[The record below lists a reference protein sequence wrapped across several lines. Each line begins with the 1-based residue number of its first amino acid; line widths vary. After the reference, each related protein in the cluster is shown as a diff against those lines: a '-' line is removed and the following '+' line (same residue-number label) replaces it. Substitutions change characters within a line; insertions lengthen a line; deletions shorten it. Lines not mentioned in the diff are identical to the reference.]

1 MNALWYFGERAGR
14 DTATAPAP
22 SGVQSNCSGAA
33 LEAALAAKGLPV
45 PKTARAASSGD
56 AGEAAA
62 KVGFPAAIKIISP
75 EASHKTEV
83 GGVALNISDETAA
96 IAAAEGMAK
105 KLRSIDPNAR
115 IDGFLA
121 QEMVSGIELLVGA
134 RDDDQYGPMLIV
146 GAGGV
151 MVELV
156 KDVAL
161 RLLPTSEDDIRNM
174 LSELRV
180 SSMLD
185 GFRGSGPADTDALI
199 AGIKGLSEF
208 ILDHRTW
215 LADIEI
221 NPLMVRPKGKGV
233 CAVDIRTVAR

>member
-1 MNALWYFGERAGR
+1 
-14 DTATAPAP
+14 
-22 SGVQSNCSGAA
+22 
-33 LEAALAAKGLPV
+33 
-45 PKTARAASSGD
+45 
-56 AGEAAA
+56 
-62 KVGFPAAIKIISP
+62 
-75 EASHKTEV
+75 
-83 GGVALNISDETAA
+83 
-96 IAAAEGMAK
+96 
-105 KLRSIDPNAR
+105 
-115 IDGFLA
+115 
-121 QEMVSGIELLVGA
+121 MVSGIELLVGA

-151 MVELV
+151 MVELI

-161 RLLPTSEDDIRNM
+161 RLLPVSEDDIRNM

-208 ILDHRTW
+208 FLDHRTW

-233 CAVDIRTVAR
+233 CAVDIRTVER